1 MARTDV
7 NPDFRD
13 LLHALSGE
21 RVEFLIVGGYA
32 VMFFTGP
39 RFTKDLDVWVRPTR
53 ANAERV
59 LRGLRK
65 FGAPRFALT
74 VDELVDPETV
84 FQMGVP
90 PNRIDILT
98 DLDSVTFAD
107 AWKRRTPTTYGGVR
121 VSMLGLEDLL
131 ANKRAVARPM
141 DLIDA
146 ENLQRAKDNP
156 KIGKPRRPTPKVA
169 TKKRR

>member
-1 MARTDV
+1 MASPDV

-13 LLHALSGE
+13 LLRALCDE
-21 RVEFLIVGGYA
+21 RAEFLVVGGYA
-32 VMFFTGP
+32 VMFFTAP
-39 RFTKDLDVWVRPTR
+39 RFTKDLDVWVKPTR

-59 LRGLRK
+59 LRALRE

-98 DLDSVTFAD
+98 DLDAVTFDD
-107 AWKRRTPTTYGGVR
+107 AWKRRAPTTYGGIR
-121 VSMLGLEDLL
+121 VSMLGLDDLI

-141 DLIDA
+141 DLLDA

-156 KIGKPRRPTPKVA
+156 KLAKAKVTRRKRA
-169 TKKRR
+169 TKS